1 MKDIPQIKKS
11 VKMLSHVLDFCGQ
24 SYSLLFPARPGHIPD
39 RHILKLI
46 SFDQIHRIL
55 VIQLYALGD
64 VLLSLPLLKGLRALY
79 PQGEI
84 DFWVARNLQ
93 QEFKVLLP
101 YINRTV
107 AADFHS
113 IARIFSMVRELRKRH
128 YDMAFVLYPVAIGG
142 WLAWVTGARYRIG
155 YTQDLENTDSLRG
168 AESFLLTHPVK
179 LGDAII
185 HDTQRYLDLARS
197 TGLSLRWDPPFLYPP
212 SSMNSFT
219 NQFLHQDQLLYQSR
233 HESLHQSL
241 HHQCSH
247 EDMALN
253 PSLKMPLDRP
263 LIGMNP
269 NASWEG
275 KKWPGS
281 KFARLAD
288 LLIQEQKVQVLFFG
302 SKTER
307 EYVEG
312 IISLMRNKP
321 LSAAGQTSL
330 TQMASLIRRC
340 LLFISNDTG
349 PMHMACALDVPTLAI
364 MGPTKI
370 EMFRPWASQSRV
382 VQNPLPCTPCQQENT
397 DLCHHFSCIRSI
409 CVDSV
414 YETAVDMMR
423 SLS

>member
-11 VKMLSHVLDFCGQ
+11 VKILSRVLDFCGQ
-24 SYSLLFPARPGHIPD
+24 SYSLLFPARARHIPD
-39 RHILKLI
+39 RYIPGLI
-46 SFDQIHRIL
+46 PFDQIHRIL

-64 VLLSLPLLKGLRALY
+64 VLLSLPMLKGLRTLY

-107 AADFHS
+107 AADSRS
-113 IARIFSMVRELRKRH
+113 IVRIFSMVRELRKRR

-155 YTQDLENTDSLRG
+155 YTRDLENTDSLHG
-168 AESFLLTHPVK
+168 ADSFLLSHPVK
-179 LGDAII
+179 LKDAII
-185 HDTQRYLDLARS
+185 HDTQRYLDLVRS
-197 TGLSLRWDPPFLYPP
+197 IGLSSTWDPPFLYPP

-219 NQFLHQDQLLYQSR
+219 HQFLHQSLYQS
-233 HESLHQSL
+233 LHQQS
-241 HHQCSH
+241 SH

-253 PSLKMPLDRP
+253 TPLKMPLDRP
-263 LIGMNP
+263 LVGMNP

-288 LLIQEQKVQVLFFG
+288 LLMQEQKVQVLFFG

-330 TQMASLIRRC
+330 TQMAALIRRC

-364 MGPTKI
+364 MGPTKV

-382 VQNPLPCTPCQQENT
+382 VRNQLPCTPCKQENT